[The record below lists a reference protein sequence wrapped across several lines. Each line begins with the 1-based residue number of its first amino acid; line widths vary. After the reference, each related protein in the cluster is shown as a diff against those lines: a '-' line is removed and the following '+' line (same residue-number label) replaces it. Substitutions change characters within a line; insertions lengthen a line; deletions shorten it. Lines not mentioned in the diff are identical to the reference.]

1 MRKNFFVIFLFLSF
15 VLVTS
20 CAKKEKLSQLDISDE
35 ELFNKAFNFYEQ
47 KKWDKS
53 IDLFQKYIF
62 TYPANKKTELA
73 QYYLADSYFNKRSYT
88 ESIVEFEYFIKNY
101 KSYNL
106 KKDALYKLS
115 ISYFKISPPYQFD
128 QSLTFSAI
136 GVMRE
141 FLTSYYD
148 DERSKEIDSL
158 LNLLLSRI
166 EEKKLHTGDF
176 YYRGK
181 KYRSA
186 EIYYGLVDENN
197 LRNDLKD
204 RYYFSYGRALFMN
217 RNYEKSL
224 ETLQKVS
231 ENSKYFKESKKIIDK
246 ISKSL

>member
-1 MRKNFFVIFLFLSF
+1 MRKNLFVIFLFFLIVFSI
-15 VLVTS
+15 S
-20 CAKKEKLSQLDISDE
+20 CAKREKLTQLDISDE
-35 ELFNKAFNFYEQ
+35 ELFNRAFNFYEQ

-115 ISYFKISPPYQFD
+115 ISYFKIAPPYQFD

-141 FLTSYYD
+141 FLMSYYD
-148 DERSKEIDSL
+148 DERSKEIDSM
-158 LNLLLSRI
+158 LNLLISRI

-186 EIYYGLVDENN
+186 EIYYELVDVNN

-217 RNYEKSL
+217 KNYKKSL
-224 ETLQKVS
+224 EILQKVS

-246 ISKSL
+246 ISKFL

>member
-1 MRKNFFVIFLFLSF
+1 MRKNLFVIFLFLSIVF
-15 VLVTS
+15 TPS
-20 CAKKEKLSQLDISDE
+20 CAKKEKLLQLDISDE

-47 KKWDKS
+47 RKWEKT

-73 QYYLADSYFNKRSYT
+73 QYYLADSYYNKKSYT

-115 ISYFKISPPYQFD
+115 ISYFKISPSYQFD

-141 FLTSYYD
+141 FLMNYYD

-176 YYRGK
+176 YYRAK

-186 EIYYGLVDENN
+186 EIYYELIDENN

-204 RYYFSYGRALFMN
+204 RYYFSYGRTLFMN
-217 RNYEKSL
+217 KNYQKSL
-224 ETLQKVS
+224 EILQKVS
-231 ENSKYFKESKKIIDK
+231 KNSKYLKDSKKIIYR
-246 ISKSL
+246 ISKSI